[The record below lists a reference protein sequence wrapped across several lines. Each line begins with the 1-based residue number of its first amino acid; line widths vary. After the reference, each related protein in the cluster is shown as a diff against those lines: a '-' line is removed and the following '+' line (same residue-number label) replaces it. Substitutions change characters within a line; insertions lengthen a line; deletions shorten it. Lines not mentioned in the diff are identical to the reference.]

1 MINSLSKE
9 FAKKTINEQKELFNR
24 IMESPVMHIDCTNAR
39 VNGKNAYVFVTA
51 TPDGEAQY
59 FARTKKGHEGV
70 TGTPAEDYS
79 GIIVHDHEK
88 TFYKYGS
95 AHQECL
101 AHVERYLKD
110 SVENEK
116 DKTWSAQMRS
126 LLREMIHY
134 RNELAPE
141 EECSEEK
148 AEEFEKKYLEI
159 LTTAKEEYE
168 YEPPNDYYKEGFN
181 LYKRM
186 HEYMENHLLF
196 LHDKRVPTTNNEA
209 ERDLRSYKRKQKQ
222 AVSFR
227 SFESI
232 NYLCQ
237 CMSML
242 LMMRKND
249 ETNLFDRV
257 SKIFG

>member
-1 MINSLSKE
+1 
-9 FAKKTINEQKELFNR
+9 
-24 IMESPVMHIDCTNAR
+24 
-39 VNGKNAYVFVTA
+39 
-51 TPDGEAQY
+51 
-59 FARTKKGHEGV
+59 
-70 TGTPAEDYS
+70 
-79 GIIVHDHEK
+79 
-88 TFYKYGS
+88 
-95 AHQECL
+95 
-101 AHVERYLKD
+101 
-110 SVENEK
+110 
-116 DKTWSAQMRS
+116 MRS

-134 RNELAPE
+134 RNELDPE